1 MRKIFILLLGAMM
14 ALTFAACGGKDDKP
28 SSPSN
33 SVSDKNDVI
42 ELPED
47 PF

>member
-1 MRKIFILLLGAMM
+1 MRKILILLLGAMM

-33 SVSDKNDVI
+33 SVSNNDSII